1 MGSRDSA
8 SLRLANGFCRSLPG
22 KIACAAAAVLIT
34 ALGAAG
40 ADVAVI
46 VNSGSTNT
54 PGFRI
59 AVEQSG
65 NAEYTAAPRRMIRP
79 PSGETPQTQLQLPD
93 TLVKRLYADLDAA
106 KPFSSL
112 PHQRCAKSASFGT
125 TLTIALGLQETPDL
139 SCGGSDNEK
148 LKALL
153 RDANEIVKL
162 FNSR

>member
-1 MGSRDSA
+1 MGVRGNLAGRELSRRGPLGRVA
-8 SLRLANGFCRSLPG
+8 G
-22 KIACAAAAVLIT
+22 AAAAVLIT
-34 ALGAAG
+34 AFGAEG

-59 AVEQSG
+59 AIEQSG
-65 NAEYTAAPRRMIRP
+65 DAEYTAVPRRAIRP
-79 PSGETPQTQLQLPD
+79 SNGQPTQTHLQLAD

-112 PHQRCAKSASFGT
+112 PMQRCAKSASFGT
-125 TLTIALGLQETPDL
+125 TLTIALGFQETPDL
-139 SCGGSDNEK
+139 SCGGGDSEK

-153 RDANEIVKL
+153 RDANEIVKV

>member
-1 MGSRDSA
+1 MG
-8 SLRLANGFCRSLPG
+8 
-22 KIACAAAAVLIT
+22 AAAALLIT
-34 ALGAAG
+34 AFGAEG

-54 PGFRI
+54 AGFRI

-65 NAEYTAAPRRMIRP
+65 DAEYTPAPRGAIRP
-79 PSGETPQTQLQLPD
+79 SSGRPAQTHLQLPD

-112 PHQRCAKSASFGT
+112 PTQRCMKSASFGT
-125 TLTIALGLQETPDL
+125 TLTIALGVQESPDL
-139 SCGGSDNEK
+139 SCGGGDSEK